1 MILGHHQSYWLTIL
15 IGIYYANGR
24 RPRRHGRGSG
34 AIARSEARDDQH
46 SRRTTRV
53 AAPTPEPGPNPSA
66 GTPPPCLGP
75 RPATGRNRTAPRNP
89 LFPKQQSHFPKARRK
104 HHAWIEPNERDHD
117 GYGPDRDRRTDLHP
131 GQGGRTDRW

>member
-46 SRRTTRV
+46 SRRGPPGSPRRPRNLGRILPRARHPRV
-53 AAPTPEPGPNPSA
+53 WARD
-66 GTPPPCLGP
+66 PPPDAIGRRHETRFPQAAISFPEREEEAPCLD
-75 RPATGRNRTAPRNP
+75 RA
-89 LFPKQQSHFPKARRK
+89 
-104 HHAWIEPNERDHD
+104 ERA
-117 GYGPDRDRRTDLHP
+117 
-131 GQGGRTDRW
+131 